1 MMTNFEKENEFVIPL
16 QGEQSAMVD
25 LDMKEWAV
33 QNGLWDTESVF
44 SCKPITSYTDTIIL
58 YAIDR
63 GWLQSNFTG
72 LEMPHEE
79 C

>member
-1 MMTNFEKENEFVIPL
+1 MMTNFEKESEFVIPL
-16 QGEQSAMVD
+16 QGEQSAMVH
-25 LDMKEWAV
+25 LDMKEWALK
-33 QNGLWDTESVF
+33 NGLWDTEYSDIIDY
-44 SCKPITSYTDTIIL
+44 KDTIIL